1 MKNKIIEYLQE
12 LRKMFVGNIQESL
25 EIETPKDGGMTLLE
39 ILFFILWEGAMELSV
54 TNTITLFLS
63 PKEEKQL

>member
-1 MKNKIIEYLQE
+1 
-12 LRKMFVGNIQESL
+12 MFVGNIQESL
-25 EIETPKDGGMTLLE
+25 EIETPKDGGMILLE